1 MRKSNQEIKDQE
13 IIEEILSGAEFCRIA
28 MMDDNK
34 PYMLPFNYGYK
45 NRCIYIHSAP
55 AGKKIDLLNRNGF
68 VCFEVEQT
76 ARVVPKD
83 KACKWATMYRSV
95 VGYGE
100 VKIITDFEG
109 KKRGLEIIMA
119 QHGAPD
125 LVDFEPKEVKSI
137 VILKLTITSI
147 AGKQSNN
154 WRKLNI

>member
-1 MRKSNQEIKDQE
+1 MRKSNQEIKDPE
-13 IIEEILSGAEFCRIA
+13 IFEEILSGAEFCRIA
-28 MMDDNK
+28 MMDGNK
-34 PYMLPFNYGYK
+34 PYMLPFNYGY
-45 NRCIYIHSAP
+45 NDRCIYIHSAP

-83 KACKWATMYRSV
+83 KACKWATLYRSV

-100 VKIITDFEG
+100 VEIITDFES

-125 LVDFEPKEVKSI
+125 QADFEPKEVKSI
-137 VILKLTITSI
+137 VILKLTITSLT
-147 AGKQSNN
+147 GKQSNN
-154 WRKLNI
+154 WEKLNI

>member
-76 ARVVPKD
+76 ARVVQKD
-83 KACKWATMYRSV
+83 KECK
-95 VGYGE
+95 
-100 VKIITDFEG
+100 
-109 KKRGLEIIMA
+109 
-119 QHGAPD
+119 
-125 LVDFEPKEVKSI
+125 
-137 VILKLTITSI
+137 
-147 AGKQSNN
+147 
-154 WRKLNI
+154 